1 MARIDAPA
9 QIKHFL
15 DLIAWSEGT
24 AGLGDDGYNKI
35 VNPGKFFTDYSDHPN
50 QLVQVRPGLK
60 STAAG
65 RYQQIHRYWP
75 AYKKQLNLPD
85 FGPVSQ
91 DKLAIQ
97 LIRECR
103 AYQDILDGN
112 IAVAI
117 KKCSSRWASFP
128 GAGYNQPEHSLEA
141 LIGQFAQLGGFI
153 KEAA

>member
-9 QIKHFL
+9 QMKCFL

-65 RYQQIHRYWP
+65 RYQQIHKYWP
-75 AYKKQLNLPD
+75 AYKKQLKLAD

-97 LIRECR
+97 LIRECK
-103 AYQDILDGN
+103 AEQDILDGN
-112 IAVAI
+112 IATAI
-117 KKCSSRWASFP
+117 KKCSSRWASLP
-128 GAGYNQPEHSLEA
+128 GAGYGQPEHSLEA
-141 LIGQFAQLGGFI
+141 LVEQFGKLGGSI
-153 KEAA
+153 KVEA